1 MRHIKIDIPIQVIL
15 LFFAMLISCNDSE
28 LDVYQTVE
36 QPTRIGFETTEV
48 TLDVQGTESQNI
60 VALLGSVD
68 QWEVSAS
75 DSWLTVAKGS
85 TMENGKEEPTIVML
99 ATENTG
105 YSRTAQ
111 VTVTATKDGE
121 SISKSFAVVQE
132 TALEEPSLEI
142 STNLVNFTA
151 QGGEGTIAI
160 LTNQSEWMASTESD
174 WLTLEQDGATLII
187 TAEENSEQ
195 ESRETEI
202 LLAAGLAPYTAT
214 AVLLVNQAKPD
225 SEENITVNGI
235 EMVLVRAGS
244 YFQGSQSTE
253 PSSPNY
259 YPDANDNQAPVH
271 QVTITKDFYI
281 GKYEITQAQFES
293 IMGYNPST
301 TLGTDHPVEMVD
313 WNVATEFAAKLSQET
328 GEQFR
333 LPTEAEWEYAA
344 RGGEKSVGYIYSG
357 SNNPVD
363 VAYHFED
370 GGNQRE
376 LGVTVA
382 VGSLAPNELGIH
394 DMSGNVYEWVLDE
407 FQAYT
412 SSPIINP
419 IGVGERK
426 ILRGGSWYHNK
437 FSQAVSYRGNN
448 TADFARAYLGFR
460 VIYIP

>member
-1 MRHIKIDIPIQVIL
+1 MRHIKIYTPIQVIL
-15 LFFAMLISCNDSE
+15 LFFTMLISCNDSE
-28 LDVYQTVE
+28 LDIFQTVE
-36 QPTRIGFETTEV
+36 QPTRIGFETMEV
-48 TLDVQGTESQNI
+48 SLDVQGTESQNI
-60 VALLGSVD
+60 VAILGSFD
-68 QWEVSAS
+68 QWDVTAS
-75 DSWLTVAKGS
+75 DPWLTVAKGS
-85 TMENGKEEPTIVML
+85 TMENGKEEPTILVK

-105 YSRTAQ
+105 YSRTTE

-121 SISKSFAVVQE
+121 SISKSFNVVQE
-132 TALEEPSLEI
+132 TALDEPSLEI
-142 STNLVNFTA
+142 STNLLNFTA
-151 QGGEGTIAI
+151 LGGEGTIDVI
-160 LTNQSEWMASTESD
+160 TNQSEWMATTESD
-174 WLTLEQDGATLII
+174 WLTLEQDGTTLII
-187 TAEENSEQ
+187 TAGENSGQ
-195 ESRETEI
+195 DARETEI

-225 SEENITVNGI
+225 SEENITINGI

-244 YFQGSQSTE
+244 YFQGAQTTDS
-253 PSSPNY
+253 SSPNY
-259 YPDANDNQAPVH
+259 YPDANDNQSPVH

-293 IMGYNPST
+293 IMGYNPSS

-313 WNVATEFAAKLSQET
+313 WNVATEFTAKLSQET

-376 LGVTVA
+376 LGVTVP
-382 VGSLAPNELGIH
+382 VGTLSPNELGIH

-412 SSPIINP
+412 SSSVIDP
-419 IGVGERK
+419 IGVGEK
-426 ILRGGSWYHNK
+426 KMLRGGSWYHNK
-437 FSQAVSYRGNN
+437 FSQAASYRGSN

-460 VIYIP
+460 IIYIP